1 MSDKNEKELRAKVNP
16 SWRDILAITI
26 ASLETTLLPFL
37 IIIIVLIALIFAF
50 RL

>member
-1 MSDKNEKELRAKVNP
+1 MSNEKEKKLRSEVDP
-16 SWRDILAITI
+16 SWRDIVAITI

-50 RL
+50 RF

>member
-1 MSDKNEKELRAKVNP
+1 MSNEKEKKLRSDVDP
-16 SWRDILAITI
+16 SWRYIIAITI

-50 RL
+50 RF